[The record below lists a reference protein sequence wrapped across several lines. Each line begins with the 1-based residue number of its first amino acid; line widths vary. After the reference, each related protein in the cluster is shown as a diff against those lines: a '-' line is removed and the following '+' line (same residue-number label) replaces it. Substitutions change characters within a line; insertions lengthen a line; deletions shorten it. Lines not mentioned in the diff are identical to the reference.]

1 MNTRKYSKIQEK
13 RVSKTN
19 KGKVQ
24 PNSGA
29 TMFAKGDVITDK
41 FLIECKTRI
50 GEQASINVKK
60 EWLTKNEE
68 EAFAMN
74 KNYSAVAISF
84 GDGNNYY
91 IISEKLFTILRN
103 YIEEDNNDN

>member
-13 RVSKTN
+13 RVSKIN
-19 KGKVQ
+19 RGKTQ

-29 TMFAKGDVITDK
+29 TMFAKGDVITER

-60 EWLTKNEE
+60 EWLIKNEE

-74 KNYSAVAISF
+74 KDYSAVAISF
-84 GDGNNYY
+84 GDNKNYY
-91 IISEKLFTILRN
+91 IIDQKLFNILRKHL
-103 YIEEDNNDN
+103 EEDKDE

>member
-19 KGKVQ
+19 QGKMQ

-29 TMFAKGDVITDK
+29 TMFAKGDVVTEK

-60 EWLTKNEE
+60 EWLIKNEE

-74 KNYSAVAISF
+74 KDYSAVAISF
-84 GDGNNYY
+84 GDNKNYY
-91 IISEKLFTILRN
+91 VIDEKLFNILRKHL
-103 YIEEDNNDN
+103 EEDYNE

>member
-1 MNTRKYSKIQEK
+1 M
-13 RVSKTN
+13 
-19 KGKVQ
+19 Q

-29 TMFAKGDVITDK
+29 TMFAKGDVVTDK

-60 EWLTKNEE
+60 EWLLKNEE

-74 KNYSAVAISF
+74 KDYSAVAISF
-84 GDGNNYY
+84 GDNKNYY
-91 IISEKLFTILRN
+91 IIDEKLFNILRS
-103 YIEEDNNDN
+103 YLEEDSND

>member
-19 KGKVQ
+19 KGKMQ

-29 TMFAKGDVITDK
+29 TMFAKGDVVTDK

-60 EWLTKNEE
+60 EWLIKNEE

-74 KNYSAVAISF
+74 KDYSAVAISF
-84 GDGNNYY
+84 GDNKNYY
-91 IISEKLFTILRN
+91 IIDEKLFSLLRN
-103 YIEEDNNDN
+103 YLEENNNDN

>member
-13 RVSKTN
+13 RVSKLSQ
-19 KGKVQ
+19 GKMQ

-29 TMFAKGDVITDK
+29 TMFAKGDVVTEK

-60 EWLTKNEE
+60 EWLIKNEE

-74 KNYSAVAISF
+74 KDYSAVAISF
-84 GDGNNYY
+84 GDNKNYY
-91 IISEKLFTILRN
+91 IIDEKLFNILRKHL
-103 YIEEDNNDN
+103 EEDKDE